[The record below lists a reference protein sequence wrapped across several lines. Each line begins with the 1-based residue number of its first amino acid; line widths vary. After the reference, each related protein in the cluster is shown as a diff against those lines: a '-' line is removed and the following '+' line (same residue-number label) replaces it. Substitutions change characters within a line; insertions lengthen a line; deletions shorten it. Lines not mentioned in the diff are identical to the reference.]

1 MFDYRVEGG
10 YRDEISQ
17 LTGREM
23 LSNYPEFALKVSGVL
38 ENVNLVTS
46 NMKNTNKKINIKCHF
61 LEPNVYL

>member
-1 MFDYRVEGG
+1 MFDYMVEGG
-10 YRDEISQ
+10 YRDEIPQ

-23 LSNYPEFALKVSGVL
+23 LSNCPELALKVSGVL

-46 NMKNTNKKINIKCHF
+46 NKKINIKCHF